1 MIQVT
6 DIHKTYHSGDT
17 SVYALRGVSL
27 DIDAGEFVAIAGP
40 SGSGK
45 STLLNILGCLDH
57 PDQGTVSVDGREMVQ
72 LDSRGRADYRRHNL
86 GFVFQNFNLIPVLTA
101 FENVAF
107 SLNLLNIPEQEITDR
122 TMAILREVGLEG
134 MEHRRP
140 SRLSGVMSGRA
151 VIARVTYV
159 LSQAW
164 ENSIL
169 GAIEENRSKRQKV
182 FANVQSLEMFVRPR
196 RSR

>member
-57 PDQGTVSVDGREMVQ
+57 PDQGTVSVDGREMA
-72 LDSRGRADYRRHNL
+72 LY
-86 GFVFQNFNLIPVLTA
+86 
-101 FENVAF
+101 F
-107 SLNLLNIPEQEITDR
+107 S
-122 TMAILREVGLEG
+122 
-134 MEHRRP
+134 
-140 SRLSGVMSGRA
+140 
-151 VIARVTYV
+151 
-159 LSQAW
+159 
-164 ENSIL
+164 
-169 GAIEENRSKRQKV
+169 
-182 FANVQSLEMFVRPR
+182 
-196 RSR
+196 